1 MSGIDLDTIKKMG
14 GWKSLR
20 ALERY
25 TAISDEH
32 MAAAVAKTR

>member
-1 MSGIDLDTIKKMG
+1 MSGIGLDTIKKMG

-32 MAAAVAKTR
+32 MAAAVAKMR